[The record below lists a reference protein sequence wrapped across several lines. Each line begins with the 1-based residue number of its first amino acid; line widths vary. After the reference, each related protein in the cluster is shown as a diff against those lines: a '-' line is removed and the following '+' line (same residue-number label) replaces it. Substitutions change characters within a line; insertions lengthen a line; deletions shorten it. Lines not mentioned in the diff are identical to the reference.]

1 VPRRKCPIQ
10 INCRPETRANERYAA
25 GLRGGT
31 NRSPVPGSSLLPEAG
46 QFTLGKSMKF
56 QYPQVLWLLL
66 LTPVLVAVYV
76 ALLRRKRKDVIRYA
90 SFGVAKAAMG
100 PRQRLRRHIPPLL
113 FLLAEIA
120 LIVACAGP
128 TAVVTLP
135 YERKTIILAM
145 DVSLSMGARDVD
157 PNRITAA
164 QAAAK
169 AFVQERPPDVS
180 IGIVAFGA
188 TASLV
193 QPPTQNRDAL
203 LAAIERFQLQRGT
216 ATGSAL
222 YVALQTLFPD
232 AGIDLESLVFRGGLS
247 PNGARGK
254 SLDGVAKGEAKAFK
268 PVAPGSYPSAVIV
281 LLSDGRRTT
290 GPDPLDA
297 ARMAADRGVRIFTVG
312 FGTEQGG
319 AIGFEGWSVYVRL
332 DEETLK
338 AVADLTR
345 GEYFY
350 AGTAEDLNKVYKR
363 LTTQLVLEK
372 KDTEIAFLFAA
383 LAAVL
388 LIAALALSLRW
399 FGRM

>member
-1 VPRRKCPIQ
+1 
-10 INCRPETRANERYAA
+10 
-25 GLRGGT
+25 
-31 NRSPVPGSSLLPEAG
+31 
-46 QFTLGKSMKF
+46 MKF
-56 QYPQVLWLLL
+56 LYPQILWLLL
-66 LTPVLVAVYV
+66 VVPALVAAYV
-76 ALLRRKRKDVIRYA
+76 ALLRRKRKHVLRYA
-90 SFGVAKAAMG
+90 SLGALKEAMG
-100 PRQRLRRHIPPLL
+100 SGQRLRRHVPPLL
-113 FLLAEIA
+113 LLLSLVA
-120 LIVACAGP
+120 LIIASAAP
-128 TAVVTLP
+128 TALVTLP

-164 QAAAK
+164 QLAAK
-169 AFVQERPPDVS
+169 SFVEERPPDVR

-193 QPPTQNRDAL
+193 QPPTQSREDL

-247 PNGARGK
+247 PNGARGR
-254 SLDGVAKGEAKAFK
+254 SLDAAAKAEAKPFQ
-268 PVAPGSYPSAVIV
+268 PVTPGSYTSGVII

-319 AIGFEGWSVYVRL
+319 LIGFEGWSAYVRL
-332 DEETLK
+332 DEATLK
-338 AVADLTR
+338 TVADMTG

-350 AGTAEDLNKVYKR
+350 AGTSEDLKKVYKR
-363 LTTQLVLEK
+363 LTTQLVMEK
-372 KDTEIAFLFAA
+372 KDTEITFVFAA
-383 LAAVL
+383 LAAL
-388 LIAALALSLRW
+388 LLTAALALSLLW
-399 FGRM
+399 FGRV